1 VATAAFLRVP
11 LSTEL
16 ERKRLVPLGQ
26 AAEILTISVDT
37 FKRRYGGLIKT
48 ISPRRRG
55 VTLGDVLD
63 IASGDAA

>member
-26 AAEILTISVDT
+26 AAEILAISVDT
-37 FKRRYGGLIKT
+37 FKRHHSDLIKT

-55 VTLGDVLD
+55 VALGDVLD
-63 IASGDAA
+63 VAAGRA